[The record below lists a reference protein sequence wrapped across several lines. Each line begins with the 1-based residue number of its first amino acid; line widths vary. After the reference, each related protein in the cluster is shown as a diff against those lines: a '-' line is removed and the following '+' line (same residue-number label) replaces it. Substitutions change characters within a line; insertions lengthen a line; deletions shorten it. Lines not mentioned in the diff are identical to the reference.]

1 MPTLPKLC
9 GIFNGRPLP
18 LGWKLQ
24 VKLNNVR
31 LEEPG
36 SFG

>member
-1 MPTLPKLC
+1 MPTLPKLF

-18 LGWKLQ
+18 LEWELQ

-31 LEEPG
+31 LEGPG
-36 SFG
+36 SFS